1 MARKTGR
8 SPGHKPWLRLLLA
21 VLILAPIGGGV
32 WLWLDLRTWQPP
44 ESEYPEQGA
53 DLSAGGADAN
63 FAVLKGSGADF
74 VYLPATSGSDQ
85 RSAAFTRNLAAA
97 RAAGLEVGAV
107 HVFDPCVPADG
118 QSANFVT
125 IVPRDEALLPPA
137 IALIDTGED
146 CLEPVTSGHVRSEL
160 TILANQ
166 IEAHAG
172 KPAILKLGREF
183 EDAHGVAARIERN
196 LWLVR
201 TRFEPDYGGRPWLI
215 WTANENYHG
224 PGSKDPVAW
233 VVVRP

>member
-1 MARKTGR
+1 MARKTR
-8 SPGHKPWLRLLLA
+8 RPLWLKLVLALLIVAPLA
-21 VLILAPIGGGV
+21 LGA
-32 WLWLDLRTWQPP
+32 WLYLDLRTWQPP

-53 DLSAGGADAN
+53 DLSAANDSVN
-63 FAVLKGSGADF
+63 FAVLAGQGADF
-74 VYLPATSGSDQ
+74 VYLPASSGAAE
-85 RSAAFTRNLAAA
+85 RSGRFTRDMAAA

-107 HVFDPCVPADG
+107 HRFDPCVPADG

-125 IVPRDEALLPPA
+125 IVPRDETLLPPA
-137 IALIDTGED
+137 IALVDTGED
-146 CLEPVTSGHVRSEL
+146 CIEPVASGQVRSEL

-172 KPAILKLGREF
+172 RPAILKVSREF

-215 WTANENYHG
+215 WTANEKFHSG
-224 PGSKDPVAW
+224 ASEQPVAW
-233 VVVRP
+233 AVVRP